1 MLGLLSLIKE
11 LGQPYYARQKTFHPS
26 PLSVR
31 QARATPRILKHG
43 GLVVRDQCQ
52 TKGEFKYV
60 IGGLVNNKV

>member
-31 QARATPRILKHG
+31 QARATPRILKEG
-43 GLVVRDQCQ
+43 GLKTC
-52 TKGEFKYV
+52 G
-60 IGGLVNNKV
+60 